1 MVAYFYI
8 KYYKS
13 FKRSY
18 LLYKKESFMIV
29 NVPIII
35 KIIVFVVIINI
46 LNIVFVNEL
55 SVRLNILGFLL
66 SFKLQRY
73 INILV
78 KKLGNQ
84 YVSAMIVTGWL
95 N

>member
-1 MVAYFYI
+1 
-8 KYYKS
+8 
-13 FKRSY
+13 
-18 LLYKKESFMIV
+18 MIV

-55 SVRLNILGFLL
+55 SVRLNILDFLL